1 LRQIIQSILLMDVQK
16 LLFSKITS
24 QFGTNQSTLTL
35 FNTLHANSPKQYKT
49 LVSQIVKQLRSN
61 KSEILK
67 MKNIADG
74 VIKLKDLL

>member
-1 LRQIIQSILLMDVQK
+1 L
-16 LLFSKITS
+16 
-24 QFGTNQSTLTL
+24 N
-35 FNTLHANSPKQYKT
+35 ANSPKQYKT
-49 LVSQIVKQLRSN
+49 LVSQIVKQLQSN

>member
-1 LRQIIQSILLMDVQK
+1 MLG
-16 LLFSKITS
+16 
-24 QFGTNQSTLTL
+24 QFGTRFLKNNQM
-35 FNTLHANSPKQYKT
+35 
-49 LVSQIVKQLRSN
+49 VKQLQSN